1 MQKVTVEFINT
12 CPCCD
17 EHGRTIQAAAAK
29 FSDAV
34 DVKIYFAGKDF
45 EYVRKYGAVTRGTM
59 IINGKKRFETL
70 SRDIIEKAI
79 ADAVGSDGV

>member
-17 EHGRTIQAAAAK
+17 EYGRAIQSAAAK
-29 FSDAV
+29 FADAV
-34 DVKIYFAGKDF
+34 DVRIYFAGKDF
-45 EYVRKYGAVTRGTM
+45 DYVRKYGPVTRGTM

-79 ADAVGSDGV
+79 ADAVGSDGP